1 MPKIYQTKGNVIFF
15 VLNDYLYIPVFSRS
29 NAQLKIQAQL
39 KPTQH
44 KEVGCK
50 GG

>member
-1 MPKIYQTKGNVIFF
+1 MPKIYQTKGNGIFF
-15 VLNDYLYIPVFSRS
+15 VSNDYLYIPIFSRS

-44 KEVGCK
+44 KEVGFK